1 MELEVRELDAASRN
15 KYLTR
20 IESYQA
26 ELARLEKDFNTKKSA
41 CDGGREELLGDQGVE
56 DFYDQKQLLI
66 NNSEKLERGIKR
78 LDLGYQI
85 AVETEQI
92 GNNILTDLN
101 QQRETIQKTRN
112 RVSSTFSYCKFIAIY
127 NLFCHS
133 FQLRE
138 TDEELGRSGRM
149 LNRMLARI
157 VQNRLIFLGII
168 LALVIVVILVLY
180 IRFRKSS

>member
-1 MELEVRELDAASRN
+1 MELEVRELDSASRS
-15 KYLTR
+15 KYFTR

-26 ELARLEKDFNTKKSA
+26 ELSRLEKDFNVKKRA
-41 CDGGREELLGDQGVE
+41 CDGREELLGDQGGE

-78 LDLGYQI
+78 LDLGYQVAI
-85 AVETEQI
+85 ETEQI
-92 GNNILTDLN
+92 GNHILNDLN
-101 QQRETIQKTRN
+101 QQRETIQKSRN
-112 RVSSTFSYCKFIAIY
+112 RVSKCLSRCSSLFICKLVL
-127 NLFCHS
+127 LFP
-133 FQLRE
+133 QLRE

-157 VQNRLIFLGII
+157 IQNRLIFLGII

-180 IRFRKSS
+180 IQFRKSS